1 MAAGGGQVEP
11 DRLDP
16 AKLQAYPK
24 ILDIDIDI
32 LVPQFI
38 DKWKVQL
45 YVALRSRYLMEVL
58 DEPEPTLQGG
68 RAARAPG
75 SATSSPSSE
84 AAASRYLIP
93 RCVCRSSLVCRQ

>member
-58 DEPEPTLQGG
+58 DEPEPTLQEFVEFF
-68 RAARAPG
+68 APQG
-75 SATSSPSSE
+75 VGTEDAT
-84 AAASRYLIP
+84 AYTTTWW
-93 RCVCRSSLVCRQ
+93 

>member
-24 ILDIDIDI
+24 IIDIDIDI
-32 LVPQFI
+32 LIPQFI

-45 YVALRSRYLMEVL
+45 HVALRSRYRVA
-58 DEPEPTLQGG
+58 G
-68 RAARAPG
+68 RAPTGALRETNP
-75 SATSSPSSE
+75 SE
-84 AAASRYLIP
+84 A
-93 RCVCRSSLVCRQ
+93 